1 MNKIAT
7 LTLTV
12 LMLSAVCHHPA
23 AGSSTSAG
31 SETAL
36 STPQGETVYS
46 GKVIDSR
53 TKEPLIGAGV
63 ILRDQR
69 TVGVATDLDGSFSIS
84 VPDGVKPVFEVSYIN
99 YESIFISPSRTS
111 GIVVELEPSSTLLD
125 EVQVIAYG
133 SQRKVSI
140 TGSISSI
147 NQEEL
152 LKSPSGS
159 IANSLAGALT
169 GISSVQV
176 SGQPG
181 AEDPTIYVRGSSTLN
196 DAASTPLILVDG
208 VERSFFQMDPNEI
221 ASITVLKDAASTAVF
236 GVRGANGVILVT
248 TKRGEEGKM
257 QISWSSN
264 FGITQP
270 LRHLKNVSSYE

>member
-12 LMLSAVCHHPA
+12 LMLSTVCHFPA
-23 AGSSTSAG
+23 AGSRTSAG
-31 SETAL
+31 RETAL
-36 STPQGETVYS
+36 SSPQRETVYS

-169 GISSVQV
+169 GIIMAYEQASGENLDEGQKEAAMEELVRRSSLFPFPK
-176 SGQPG
+176 STRRLPADAG
-181 AEDPTIYVRGSSTLN
+181 PTTLRP
-196 DAASTPLILVDG
+196 DGRPL
-208 VERSFFQMDPNEI
+208 
-221 ASITVLKDAASTAVF
+221 
-236 GVRGANGVILVT
+236 
-248 TKRGEEGKM
+248 
-257 QISWSSN
+257 
-264 FGITQP
+264 
-270 LRHLKNVSSYE
+270 

>member
-12 LMLSAVCHHPA
+12 LMLSTVCHFPA
-23 AGSSTSAG
+23 AGSRTSAG

-36 STPQGETVYS
+36 SSPQRETVYS

-99 YESIFISPSRTS
+99 YESTFISPSRTS

-181 AEDPTIYVRGSSTLN
+181 AEDPTIYVRGSSRAVILPDGSERDSKHNGTEGCGFDCRIRSKGSQRSN
-196 DAASTPLILVDG
+196 PRNHETGRGRQNADILVLQF
-208 VERSFFQMDPNEI
+208 RHH
-221 ASITVLKDAASTAVF
+221 ATAPPS
-236 GVRGANGVILVT
+236 
-248 TKRGEEGKM
+248 EECE
-257 QISWSSN
+257 Q
-264 FGITQP
+264 
-270 LRHLKNVSSYE
+270 L